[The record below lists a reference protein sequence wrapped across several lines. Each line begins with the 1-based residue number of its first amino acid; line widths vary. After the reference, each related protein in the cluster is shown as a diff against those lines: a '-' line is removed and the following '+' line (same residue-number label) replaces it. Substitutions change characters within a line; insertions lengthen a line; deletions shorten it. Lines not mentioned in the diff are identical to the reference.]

1 MKTYV
6 ATAAT
11 VDRKWLVI
19 DAEGKTLGR
28 LATEVARLL
37 RGKHKPT
44 YTPFIDTGDYV
55 VVINASKM
63 VLTGKK
69 LDQKYYRYH
78 TGFPGGLKET
88 SYRNLMAKNPEKALE
103 LAVKGM
109 LPKNSL
115 GRQMFKKLHVYA
127 GPEHEQTAQKP
138 EVYTFE
144 G

>member
-1 MKTYV
+1 MKTFV
-6 ATAAT
+6 ATPSNIE
-11 VDRKWLVI
+11 RQWLVI
-19 DAEGKTLGR
+19 DASGKTLGR

-44 YTPFIDTGDYV
+44 YTPFADTGDNV
-55 VVINASKM
+55 IVINASEM

-69 LDQKYYRYH
+69 LDQKMYRHHSGYA
-78 TGFPGGLKET
+78 GGLKEIDYKT
-88 SYRNLMAKNPEKALE
+88 LMSKNPEKALE

-115 GRQMFKKLHVYA
+115 GRQMFRKLHVYA
-127 GPEHEQTAQKP
+127 GAEHNHAAQKP

-144 G
+144 Q

>member
-1 MKTYV
+1 MKTFV
-6 ATAAT
+6 ATPSNIE
-11 VDRKWLVI
+11 RQWLVI

-44 YTPFIDTGDYV
+44 YTPFADTGDYV
-55 VVINASKM
+55 IVVNASKM

-69 LDQKYYRYH
+69 LDQKLYRH
-78 TGFPGGLKET
+78 HSGFPGGMTEIDYKT
-88 SYRNLMAKNPEKALE
+88 MMDKKPEKVLE

-115 GRQMFKKLHVYA
+115 GRQMFRKLHVYA
-127 GPEHEQTAQKP
+127 GPEHEQAAQKP
-138 EVYTFE
+138 VEYTFE
-144 G
+144 Q